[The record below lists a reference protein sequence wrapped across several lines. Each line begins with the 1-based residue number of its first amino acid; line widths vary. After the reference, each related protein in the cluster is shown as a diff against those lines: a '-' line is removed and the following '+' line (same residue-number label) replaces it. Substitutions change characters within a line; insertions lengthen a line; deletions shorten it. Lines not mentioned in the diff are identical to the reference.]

1 MDKFADNQPD
11 LKPLHDAKSL
21 CEEFARLKRYTLKMY
36 TVPIGYSRRLYFIRI
51 RYGKY
56 SLKYFDGPWS

>member
-1 MDKFADNQPD
+1 MGEFADNQPD

-21 CEEFARLKRYTLKMY
+21 CEEFARLKRYKLKIY
-36 TVPIGYSRRLYFIRI
+36 TVPIGYRRLYFVRI

-56 SLKYFDGPWS
+56 SLKYFDGPWA